1 MRKSAHVEQY
11 SICWKTCC
19 YVAGEKQMPPFSEN
33 IRIFASRVG
42 QSPAHEHVNS
52 QNGMDKQALLGE
64 IKAMAAAQNAEVIEW
79 RRWLHRH
86 PELSQEEYGTMAF
99 VAERLAAMGLKPR
112 TGIGRTGVMAMLRGG
127 VEPDS
132 YCVAL
137 RADYDALPLTE
148 CTGLP
153 FASENE
159 GVMHA
164 CGHDMHTSSLL
175 GAASILCRLRDRLR
189 GSIMFI
195 FEPSEEKYPGGARMM
210 MDDGLFAE
218 VKPNEIYSFHCLPEM
233 DYGRVGMK
241 KGKYMAS
248 TDELYWTVRGRGGH
262 GATPH
267 LSIDPIVIASHIVVS
282 LQQIVSRNA
291 PPMMPTVL
299 SFGKII
305 GQGRTNIIPDEV
317 KMEGI
322 IRTFDEKW
330 RLEAHEKIRRI
341 SCGVA
346 EAMGGECDLFID
358 YGYPYVVND
367 DACTQQVHD
376 NACDF
381 VGEEHVEWLDL
392 RMTAEDFAF
401 FAQKIP
407 ACYFRIG
414 IHEPGTPFSN
424 LHRPNLIVDERSI
437 ELASG
442 LVAYNAVMA
451 LENRIKA

>member
-1 MRKSAHVEQY
+1 MDLLDN
-11 SICWKTCC
+11 IKTL
-19 YVAGEKQMPPFSEN
+19 
-33 IRIFASRVG
+33 
-42 QSPAHEHVNS
+42 AHEERDV
-52 QNGMDKQALLGE
+52 
-64 IKAMAAAQNAEVIEW
+64 VVEW
-79 RRWLHRH
+79 RRWMHRH
-86 PELSQEEYGTMAF
+86 PELSQEEYGTMEF
-99 VAERLAAMGLKPR
+99 VATRLREMGLEPR
-112 TGIGRTGVMAMLRGG
+112 TGIGRTGVMAMLHGNGTHKGEKPR
-127 VEPDS
+127 
-132 YCVAL
+132 CIAL
-137 RADYDALPLTE
+137 RADYDALPIKE

-153 FASENE
+153 YASENE

-175 GAASILCRLRDRLR
+175 GAVKILTQLKDQLQ
-189 GSIMFI
+189 GDLMFI

-210 MDDGLFAE
+210 MDDGLFRE
-218 VKPNEIYSFHCLPEM
+218 VTPDEIYSFHCLPEM
-233 DYGRVGMK
+233 DFGKVGMR

-248 TDELYWTVRGRGGH
+248 TDELYWTVKGRGGH

-267 LSIDPIVIASHIVVS
+267 MSVDPIVVASHIVIA

-291 PPMMPTVL
+291 APMMPTVL
-299 SFGKII
+299 TIGKIQEE
-305 GQGRTNIIPDEV
+305 GGRTNIIPDTV
-317 KMEGI
+317 RMEGI

-330 RLEAHEKIRRI
+330 RLEAHEKIRKI

-346 EAMGGECDLFID
+346 EAMGAECDLFID

-367 DACTQQVHD
+367 DRCTQQVYD
-376 NACDF
+376 NA
-381 VGEEHVEWLDL
+381 VAYLGRENVEWLDL

-424 LHRPNLIVDERSI
+424 LHRANLIVDERSL

-451 LENRIKA
+451 LNNGEER

>member
-1 MRKSAHVEQY
+1 MEDIINTIKQLAHAQREE
-11 SICWKTCC
+11 I
-19 YVAGEKQMPPFSEN
+19 
-33 IRIFASRVG
+33 VG
-42 QSPAHEHVNS
+42 
-52 QNGMDKQALLGE
+52 
-64 IKAMAAAQNAEVIEW
+64 W
-79 RRWLHRH
+79 RRWMHRH
-86 PELSQEEYGTMAF
+86 PELSQEEYGTMEF
-99 VAERLAAMGLKPR
+99 VAERLREMGLEPR
-112 TGIGRTGVMAMLRGG
+112 VGVGKTGVVAVLEGSGQWPVASGQCATQADGRASQLTTDHW
-127 VEPDS
+127 PLATD

-137 RADYDALPLTE
+137 RSDYDALPITE

-153 FASENE
+153 FASENP

-164 CGHDMHTSSLL
+164 CGHDMHTCSLL
-175 GAASILCRLRDRLR
+175 GAIKILTQLRDRFSGRL
-189 GSIMFI
+189 MFI

-210 MDDGLFAE
+210 MEDGLFDDIM
-218 VKPNEIYSFHCLPEM
+218 PNEIYAFHCLPEM
-233 DYGRVGMK
+233 DCGRIGMR

-248 TDELYWTVRGRGGH
+248 TDELYWTVKGKGGH

-267 LSIDPIVIASHIVVS
+267 MSVDPIVVASHIVIA

-291 PPMMPTVL
+291 APMMPTVL
-299 SFGKII
+299 TIGKIQEM
-305 GQGRTNIIPDEV
+305 GGRTNIIPDTV

-330 RLEAHEKIRRI
+330 RLEAHERIRKI
-341 SCGVA
+341 STGVA
-346 EAMGGECDLFID
+346 EAMGAECDLFID
-358 YGYPYVVND
+358 YGYPYVFND

-376 NACDF
+376 NACAY
-381 VGEEHVEWLDL
+381 VGSDNVEWLDL

-424 LHRPNLIVDERSI
+424 LHRPDLMVDERSL

-442 LVAYNAVMA
+442 FIAYNAITA
-451 LENRIKA
+451 LNKRMKN